1 MSGILPAFA
10 GNVMSDLIGGPLV
23 GMVNKLAGRSY
34 ISLEDR
40 AGLFELPYTSRLL
53 DAGRYLVREGDSP
66 DHCHILVSGLTCRHK
81 ITGDGL
87 RQIVAINVPGDV
99 VDLQMLYLK
108 IADHSVQTLGQCE
121 VLTVPRDAIRK
132 LTAERPSVAHA
143 IFATI
148 LVDASIASEWIL
160 NIGRRNARTRIAHL
174 LCELAAR
181 IDRPGISPGQTY
193 KLPMTQEQVGD
204 AVGLTA
210 VHVNRMLQGLSKD
223 GLIYYSKQT
232 IIIPNWAKLSDV
244 ADFNG
249 RYLHKTI

>member
-1 MSGILPAFA
+1 
-10 GNVMSDLIGGPLV
+10 MSDIIVGPLV
-23 GMVNKLAGRSY
+23 GMVNKLAGRSS
-34 ISLEDR
+34 ISPEDR
-40 AGLFELPYTSRLL
+40 ARLFELPHTSRLL
-53 DAGRYLVREGDSP
+53 DSGRYLVREGDRP
-66 DHCHILVSGLTCRHK
+66 DHCNILVSGLTCRHK

-121 VLTVPRDAIRK
+121 VVTVPRDAFRK

-148 LVDASIASEWIL
+148 LVESSIASEWIL
-160 NIGRRNARTRIAHL
+160 NIGRRNAITRIAHL

-181 IDRPGISPGQTY
+181 IDSPDMAPGQTY
-193 KLPMTQEQVGD
+193 KLPMTQEQIGD

-210 VHVNRMLQGLSKD
+210 VHVNRMLQILSKD
-223 GLIYYSKQT
+223 GLISYSKNT
-232 IIIPNWAKLSDV
+232 IKIPNWKVLANA
-244 ADFNG
+244 ADFNS
-249 RYLHKTI
+249 RYLHKPI